1 MVELLKKIAARR
13 DLLWILVMRNLKI
26 RYKNSALGFFWSLL
40 TPLVM
45 ILIYALF
52 ARILKFNEGQAWYLQ
67 MLVTGIVVWQFLSTC
82 LNDSLSS
89 VAGNTNL
96 VKKTAFP
103 RIILPLST
111 VTANLINFMLTL
123 IVLVSYLIAAG
134 LRPTHIWALPLVLLT
149 HAALCMGLAMLI
161 SCANVFF
168 RDMEHIVG
176 VSTLAW
182 FFLTPVFYEVGR
194 QVSFMPQGLE
204 WMIYLNPMT
213 GIAGA
218 YRYIF
223 MSIPTSGPS
232 DILISGVVCW
242 AVLLAGVSVFQKAQR
257 TFADVL

>member
-1 MVELLKKIAARR
+1 MFKLLKKIIASRE
-13 DLLWILVMRNLKI
+13 LLWILVMRNLKI

-52 ARILKFNEGQAWYLQ
+52 ARILKFNEGQDWYLQ

-111 VTANLINFMLTL
+111 VTANLINFLLTL
-123 IVLVSYLIAAG
+123 LVLVVYLMTVG
-134 LRPTHIWALPLVLLT
+134 LRPTHLWALPPVLLT
-149 HAALCMGLAMLI
+149 HAALCLGLAMLI
-161 SCANVFF
+161 SSANVFF

-182 FFLTPVFYEVGR
+182 FFLTPIFYEVGR
-194 QVSFMPQGLE
+194 QVSFMPEKLG

-213 GIAGA
+213 GTSGA

-223 MSIPTSGPS
+223 MSIPTVDQLG
-232 DILISGVVCW
+232 IIISGSVCW
-242 AVLLAGVSVFQKAQR
+242 VVLAIGVAVFQKAQR